1 MSNVYRLFCGTIVG
15 GGGGYEHSLNLI
27 LCFYYAKVHNLG

>member
-15 GGGGYEHSLNLI
+15 GGEEHSLNLI
-27 LCFYYAKVHNLG
+27 LCFYYAKVNNLG

>member
-15 GGGGYEHSLNLI
+15 GGGEEHSLNLI
-27 LCFYYAKVHNLG
+27 LCFYYAKVNNLG